1 MKSQHQNTPHRVT
14 EDGNTLYV
22 ETEEKKKAPK
32 MTFGQRLAAIK
43 DALSMGAISQHDARE
58 IKTRMGI
65 GQAYFT
71 RKQTSKAQRKKKR
84 KAQTLARRANR
95 GQRGVNRKGKSFR
108 INNAARS

>member
-1 MKSQHQNTPHRVT
+1 MFNKPKNVT
-14 EDGNTLYV
+14 EKGDTLYV
-22 ETEEKKKAPK
+22 DTKEEKKAPK

-71 RKQTSKAQRKKKR
+71 RKQTSKAQRKKKQ
-84 KAQTLARRANR
+84 KAQKLARRANR
-95 GQRGVNRKGKSFR
+95 GQKGSNRKGQRHR
-108 INNAARS
+108 INNSAAK

>member
-1 MKSQHQNTPHRVT
+1 MFNKTKSQNVT
-14 EDGNTLYV
+14 EKGDTLYV
-22 ETEEKKKAPK
+22 DTKEGKKAPK

-71 RKQTSKAQRKKKR
+71 RKQTSKAQRKKKQ
-84 KAQTLARRANR
+84 KAQKLARRANR
-95 GQRGVNRKGKSFR
+95 GQRGVNRKGQRHR
-108 INNAARS
+108 INNSAR